1 MSAILIT
8 LTNHN
13 RQGFGLTPDWLR
25 MCEIFQPIKKPSN
38 PEITFGTQ
46 LKTSPMPALVF
57 LMIKSLPLQCFLQN
71 RNSSLFSWM
80 CFSES

>member
-57 LMIKSLPLQCFLQN
+57 LNDKILTFTVFPP
-71 RNSSLFSWM
+71 
-80 CFSES
+80 ES